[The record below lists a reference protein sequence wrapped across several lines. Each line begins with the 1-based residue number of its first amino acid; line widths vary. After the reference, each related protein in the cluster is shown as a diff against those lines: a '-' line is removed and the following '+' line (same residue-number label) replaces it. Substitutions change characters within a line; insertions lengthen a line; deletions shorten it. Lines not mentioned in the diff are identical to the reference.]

1 MTLTTPLADRTAVE
15 SPLSAALAAAERG
28 WSVFPLSP
36 GRKKP
41 PIFKNWPEHAST
53 DPQRI
58 HRWWSWNPR
67 FNVAIATGLSQLHVI
82 DLDATHLRPP
92 ARCFDDA
99 LATLS
104 NHLSEPA
111 PSTLTIASPH
121 GWHLYYT
128 APSQPELSCTV
139 GRIGQGIDSR
149 GHGGYVVAPGSITAD
164 GAYRVI
170 DDLPV
175 ADLPTALVALL
186 RPPPLRPPHQ
196 LTQRPEHLDAYLAA
210 VLDRVT
216 HPPPNTRNITVFRA
230 AFTLG
235 RLVAGGALDEHHTR
249 TMLTA
254 AAAAHIGVDGFSA
267 AELDRAISNGFRYG
281 AQHPR
286 QIGRNCI

>member
-1 MTLTTPLADRTAVE
+1 MTLTTPAAGPTAAR

-41 PIFKNWPEHAST
+41 PILKNWHRHAST

-58 HRWWSWNPR
+58 RRWWSWNPR
-67 FNVAIATGLSQLHVI
+67 FNIAIATGPSNLHVI

-92 ARCFDDA
+92 AGCYDDA
-99 LATLS
+99 LAALS
-104 NHLSEPA
+104 NHLPA
-111 PSTLTIASPH
+111 PAPATFTVASPH

-128 APSQPELSCTV
+128 APRQPELSCTV
-139 GRIGQGIDSR
+139 ARIGQGIDSR

-170 DDLPV
+170 ADRPV
-175 ADLPTALVALL
+175 AALPDALITLL
-186 RPPPLRPPHQ
+186 RPPPPPPPHQ
-196 LTQRPEHLDAYLAA
+196 SSYRSEHLDAYLAA

-216 HPPPNTRNITVFRA
+216 HPLPHTRNLTVFRA
-230 AFTLG
+230 ALTLG
-235 RLVAGGALDEHHTR
+235 RLVAGGALDEHRTR
-249 TMLTA
+249 TMLA
-254 AAAAHIGVDGFSA
+254 AAAATHIGVDGFTT

-286 QIGRNCI
+286 HLHH